1 MDLVALFGENHY
13 LGEGEQS
20 GDDGMVT
27 EQQIVEVDLASLVF
41 ADEVAVAVVDGV
53 EGEAGQV
60 HGNEIEIHAFY
71 TEMDVCLPLA
81 LEVFVDLAVE
91 RERPSKEIDPSDDL
105 YEQIL
110 PILHHNKILLLL

>member
-1 MDLVALFGENHY
+1 MFGENHY

-53 EGEAGQV
+53 EGEAG
-60 HGNEIEIHAFY
+60 
-71 TEMDVCLPLA
+71 
-81 LEVFVDLAVE
+81 
-91 RERPSKEIDPSDDL
+91 
-105 YEQIL
+105 
-110 PILHHNKILLLL
+110 